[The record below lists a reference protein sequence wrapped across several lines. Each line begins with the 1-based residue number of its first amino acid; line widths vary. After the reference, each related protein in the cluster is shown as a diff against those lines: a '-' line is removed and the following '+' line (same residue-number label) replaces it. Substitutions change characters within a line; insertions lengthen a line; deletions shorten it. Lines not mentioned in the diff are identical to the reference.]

1 MSTVSSRSLVMTQST
16 SPFIATSL
24 NKSTLK
30 GTFLMIFWQR
40 ALAQG
45 NPTKRI
51 IKLELDNDAMLEP
64 FVVPIDRIKMNIA
77 IFCAQTDQ
85 AVGFECGVEG
95 QSQTV
100 NQLQVLPGAIP
111 TIKQHRLGLN
121 LFGADRSQQQL
132 LKMVVL

>member
-1 MSTVSSRSLVMTQST
+1 MR
-16 SPFIATSL
+16 
-24 NKSTLK
+24 K
-30 GTFLMIFWQR
+30 
-40 ALAQG
+40 
-45 NPTKRI
+45 
-51 IKLELDNDAMLEP
+51 P

-111 TIKQHRLGLN
+111 TVKQRRLGLN
-121 LFGADRSQQQL
+121 LFGADRAQQHL
-132 LKMVVL
+132 LKMVVLRFPIRLFGVDAEIDRIIAAIFTTGVNQVDDTDARRQTAFSATVWRFFVLAPL